1 MASRIRRNHSAG
13 GVTYRTMADDGAGTL
28 AAVPA
33 VAGIKV
39 ASRWQRQ
46 QVSLKALSSQ
56 WGHQYVPEGLCFKF
70 ANFPVLNFGAGF
82 RAEIALGL
90 EPKSEA

>member
-1 MASRIRRNHSAG
+1 MDSRIRRNHSAG
-13 GVTYRTMADDGAGTL
+13 GVTYRTVAVGAG
-28 AAVPA
+28 AVGMGLVLV

-56 WGHQYVPEGLCFKF
+56 
-70 ANFPVLNFGAGF
+70 
-82 RAEIALGL
+82 
-90 EPKSEA
+90 